1 VPSLPAVP
9 IPTTLQAVERAIRA
23 SWGVEL
29 CEDPADVPRWSPDNP
44 ARGQCGPTAL
54 VVHDLLGGELC
65 LAEVQRADGSRQG
78 HHWWNRLP
86 GGLEVDLTLEQ
97 FGPDEVVQPPR
108 VLARPPGPLR
118 RGEAQYRLLRDRVL
132 ARLGADAPAG

>member
-9 IPTTLQAVERAIRA
+9 TPTTLQAVERAIRD
-23 SWGVEL
+23 SWGLKL
-29 CEDPADVPRWSPDNP
+29 CEDPADVPRWSPENA

-65 LAEVQRADGSRQG
+65 LAEVRRADGSRQG
-78 HHWWNRLP
+78 HHWWNRLL

-97 FGPDEVVQPPR
+97 FGQDEVVQPPR
-108 VLARPPGPLR
+108 VLSRPSGPPR
-118 RGEAQYRLLRDRVL
+118 RGEAQYRLLRSRVL
-132 ARLGADAPAG
+132 ARLGAGAPAG